1 MVPNKEADG
10 HSRWAH
16 LQRVLYDIILLGLT
30 RNNPNTVAN
39 SKPSLEG
46 AGVMGSQSRRR
57 CIGKDGLEYIH
68 WIFASRS
75 LVGAKYMHM

>member
-1 MVPNKEADG
+1 MAVGDFDPLADRLYMYRP
-10 HSRWAH
+10 H
-16 LQRVLYDIILLGLT
+16 VLVSSAVWP
-30 RNNPNTVAN
+30 RPVAN